1 MSSSPNA
8 PRTLAEK
15 VWDDHV
21 VARGDIDGAGNRNPD
36 LIYIDLHLV
45 HEVTSPQAFDGL
57 RLAERPV
64 RRPDLTIATEDHNV
78 PTLDWDK
85 PIADPVSRTQV
96 ETLRK
101 NAAEFGVRLH
111 PLGDLDQGI
120 VHVVGGSN
128 AASGGFAAATDQ
140 VWADELSINL
150 LAAVR
155 LDRLLVPSMVEQRRG
170 VIVHVTSI
178 QRTLPL
184 YDATLAYAASKAALT
199 TYSKGLSN
207 ELAPSG
213 IRVVSVA
220 PGFVKT
226 AAAERLI
233 ERLADGFG
241 GDKEK
246 ALSHIMASLGGIPL
260 GRPAEP
266 REVASLIDF
275 LLSDAAG
282 SVTGVEYVIDGGT
295 VPTV

>member
-1 MSSSPNA
+1 MSRRYIVTGGTQGIGEAVVNQLRSQGHRVFTTARRTPPELENAEDFVAADLSTEAGVANLAAAFQDRLGSP
-8 PRTLAEK
+8 
-15 VWDDHV
+15 D
-21 VARGDIDGAGNRNPD
+21 
-36 LIYIDLHLV
+36 
-45 HEVTSPQAFDGL
+45 
-57 RLAERPV
+57 
-64 RRPDLTIATEDHNV
+64 
-78 PTLDWDK
+78 
-85 PIADPVSRTQV
+85 
-96 ETLRK
+96 
-101 NAAEFGVRLH
+101 
-111 PLGDLDQGI
+111 GI

-128 AASGGFAAATDQ
+128 AASGGFAAATEQ

-246 ALSHIMASLGGIPL
+246 ALAHIMASLGGIPL

-266 REVASLIDF
+266 QEVAALIGF